1 MMLDVWSWAAV
12 VQCSWRGAV
21 VQCSWRGASR
31 TNEKR
36 EEIPQGST
44 ADVTLVDV
52 ALVVRARHKSRA
64 SASLASTHHTANIG
78 HPY

>member
-1 MMLDVWSWAAV
+1 M
-12 VQCSWRGAV
+12 
-21 VQCSWRGASR
+21 
-31 TNEKR
+31 EKCG
-36 EEIPQGST
+36 EILQGST
-44 ADVTLVDV
+44 TDVTLVDL